1 MIAEK
6 VFAEGV
12 AKEITEYLSPEYA
25 DVKCQ
30 VVESRKN
37 NGVSLVGLRFA
48 RPGQNIAPVIYVES
62 FYDDIKHGA
71 PIEKIMADIAEA
83 AEGCLEMR
91 EIQGLKENSMD
102 YGRIKECLSL
112 RMINTK
118 ANRRELA
125 GMPHQNVEDLSLV
138 PVFSFPLDGTGQ
150 IGTVKV
156 TNELAGL
163 WGVGTETIFRQA
175 WENMEK
181 KDSPVL
187 QSMDVTIRSALGGKD
202 SGENLLA
209 GDGEAIPEPEML
221 YTLSNKEGCY
231 GSAVLA
237 CPGVMEKI
245 DGMFPDGF
253 FIIPSSVHEVL
264 IAPDRG
270 KMEPH
275 ALGEMVRGINR
286 DCVDRQEVLSDR
298 VYRYD
303 RKKGKIQQVPESIEK
318 QRGMER

>member
-12 AKEITEYLSPEYA
+12 AKEITDYLSPEYA
-25 DVKCQ
+25 DMKCQ

-37 NGVSLVGLRFA
+37 NGVSLVGLSFT
-48 RPGQNIAPVIYVES
+48 RPGQDVAPVIYVES
-62 FYDDIKHGA
+62 FYDEIKHGA
-71 PIEKIMADIAEA
+71 PIEKIMGDIAKV
-83 AEGCLEMR
+83 AEDCLDMR
-91 EIQGLKENSMD
+91 GIHGLKENITD
-102 YGRIKECLSL
+102 YGQIKEYLTVRL
-112 RMINTK
+112 INTK

-125 GMPHQNVEDLSLV
+125 GMPHQSVEDLSLV
-138 PVFSFPLDGTGQ
+138 PVLFFPMDNAGEA
-150 IGTVKV
+150 GTVKV

-181 KDSPVL
+181 KAPPVL
-187 QSMDVTIRSALGGKD
+187 QGMDVKIRSVLGGKD
-202 SGENLLA
+202 SGENLLG
-209 GDGEAIPEPEML
+209 GDGAALPDPEAVYI
-221 YTLSNKEGCY
+221 LSNEAGCY

-245 DGMFPDGF
+245 DEMFPDGF

-270 KMEPH
+270 EMEPH
-275 ALGEMVRGINR
+275 VLGKMVREVNR

-303 RKKGKIQQVPESIEK
+303 REKGKIRQVPESIEK

>member
-6 VFAEGV
+6 VFAKGV

-30 VVESRKN
+30 VVEKRKN
-37 NGVSLVGLRFA
+37 NGVSLVGLSFT
-48 RPGQNIAPVIYVES
+48 RPGRDIAPVIYVEP
-62 FYDDIKHGA
+62 FYNAVGHGA
-71 PIEKIMADIAEA
+71 PIKKVIGDIAEA
-83 AEGCLEMR
+83 AEGCLGMR
-91 EIQGLKENSMD
+91 EIQGLKENMAD
-102 YGRIKECLSL
+102 YGRIKEHLAV
-112 RMINTK
+112 RMVNTK

-125 GMPHQNVEDLSLV
+125 GMPHRSVEDLSLV
-138 PVFSFPLDGTGQ
+138 PVLYFPMDNAGEA
-150 IGTVKV
+150 GTVKV
-156 TNELAGL
+156 TNEMAGL

-175 WENMEK
+175 WENMEE
-181 KDSPVL
+181 KDFPVL
-187 QSMDVTIRSALGGKD
+187 QSMDETIRSVRGGKD
-202 SGENLLA
+202 SGENLLG
-209 GDGEAIPEPEML
+209 GDGAAIPDPEML
-221 YTLSNKEGCY
+221 YTLSNKAGHY

-264 IAPDRG
+264 IAPERNG
-270 KMEPH
+270 LEPH
-275 ALGEMVRGINR
+275 TLGEMVREINR
-286 DCVDRQEVLSDR
+286 DCVDGQEVLSDR

-303 RKKGKIQQVPESIEK
+303 REKGKIRQVPESIEK